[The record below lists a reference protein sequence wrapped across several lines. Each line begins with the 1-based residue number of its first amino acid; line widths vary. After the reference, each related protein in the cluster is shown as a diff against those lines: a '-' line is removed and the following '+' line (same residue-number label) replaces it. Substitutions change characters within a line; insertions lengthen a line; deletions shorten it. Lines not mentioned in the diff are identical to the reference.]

1 MLNRY
6 IKIGSITAALA
17 VGLGAF
23 GAHVMKD
30 MLTPE
35 RLATYET
42 AVQYHIFH
50 ALALLIIALLSE
62 RLPESNRTKVLWSAR
77 LITLGIV
84 IFSGSLYVLCFTG
97 IKVLGAITPIG
108 GIAFIA
114 GWLMLALAAR
124 RSS

>member
-6 IKIGSITAALA
+6 IKIGSIAAALA

-30 MLTPE
+30 MLTPD

-62 RLPESNRTKVLWSAR
+62 RLPESNRNKVLWSAR